1 MKKYL
6 KIIFNR
12 FFNKKKYV
20 VERQRIGFEKP
31 SLIEIAKKIIEE
43 EDRTKE
49 IDSMLKNK
57 LEILEMNE

>member
-6 KIIFNR
+6 ESIVNR
-12 FFNKKKYV
+12 FFKKKTYLS
-20 VERQRIGFEKP
+20 ERQKIGFEKP

-43 EDRTKE
+43 EDRTRE

-57 LEILEMNE
+57 LKILEMNN